1 MKISYSWLKN
11 YININ
16 VEPQKISTILTDSGL
31 EVEGFEKQQTVKG
44 GLEGLV
50 IGEVVEKTQ
59 HPNADKLSLTKIDV
73 GGEELLSVVCGAPN
87 VAKGQKVVVAT
98 VGTILYSGDDSFKIK
113 KSKIR
118 GELSEGMICA
128 EDEIGLGKSHDG
140 IMVLDVNAKIGTPA
154 KEYFNIEDDYIYE
167 IGLTPN
173 RADATGHIGV
183 ARDIVAVLNTKD
195 SSTSKLIKP
204 SVDNFKIDN
213 TSNVI
218 DVIVEDSTLCPR
230 YSGITLSGI
239 EVKDSPD
246 WLKNRLLSVG
256 LTPINNIV
264 DVTNFVLHETGQP
277 LHAFDADKITSKKVV
292 VKTLADKTKFTTL
305 DDKER
310 ELSSEDLM
318 ICNDGE
324 GMCIAGVFGG
334 SKSGVSK
341 STKSI
346 FLESAY
352 FNPVAIRKTAKR
364 HGLNTDAS
372 FRYERGCDPNITIY
386 ALKRAIILMQEIA
399 GGKITSDIIDIYPN
413 PISNFKVELNYANC
427 TKIIGEY
434 IGPSIIK
441 NILKALEIEVINE
454 TEQELTLSIPPFKVD
469 VQREI
474 DVIEEVLRVYGYN
487 TVKLPSTMNSAVV
500 YRDKIDKEQIT
511 NSISE
516 QLVASGF
523 HEMMSNSLTKSS
535 YYKDKNTLVE
545 VSNPLS
551 NELDVMRQ
559 SMIFNGLEVIQYNQN
574 RKTPNLKLFEFG
586 KTYLKQES
594 KFDETNFL
602 SLFISG
608 NYQEESWNGSKEQSN
623 FYHLKGF
630 VDSIINRFGLQKLK
644 FVSKETELDLL
655 AYGICYE
662 VNNKELLSYGK
673 VDNKYQKQFDIN
685 QEVFYAQINYD
696 VFLELLS
703 YTKNLQCKEVS
714 KYPSVRRDLAL
725 LIDSSINYSQV
736 EAIALKQERK
746 LLKNIGL
753 FDVYE
758 GKNLQEGKKSYA
770 ISFVFQDENK
780 TLTENQIEATMN
792 KLIKTYEKE
801 LGARLR

>member
-59 HPNADKLSLTKIDV
+59 HPNADKLSLTKVNI
-73 GGEELLSVVCGAPN
+73 GREELLSIVCGAPN
-87 VAKGQKVVVAT
+87 VAQGQKVVVAT
-98 VGTILYSGDDSFKIK
+98 IGTTLYSGEDSFKIK

-128 EDEIGLGKSHDG
+128 EDEIGLGQSHDG
-140 IMVLDVNAKIGTPA
+140 IMVLAADAKIGTPA

-183 ARDIVAVLNTKD
+183 ARDVVAVLNAND
-195 SSTSKLIKP
+195 SSISELIKP
-204 SVDNFKIDN
+204 SINNFKIDN
-213 TSNVI
+213 TDNVI
-218 DVIVEDSTLCPR
+218 EVIVEDSTLCPR

-246 WLKNRLLSVG
+246 WLKNRLLSIG

-277 LHAFDADKITSKKVV
+277 LHAFDADKITTKKVV
-292 VKTLADKTKFTTL
+292 VKTLTDKTKFTTL

-318 ICNDGE
+318 ICNDSE

-334 SKSGVSK
+334 SKSGVTK
-341 STKSI
+341 STKSV

-372 FRYERGCDPNITIY
+372 FRFERGCDPNITIY
-386 ALKRAIILMQEIA
+386 TLKRAITLMKEIA
-399 GGKITSDIIDIYPN
+399 GGEISSDIIDIYPT
-413 PISNFKVELNYANC
+413 PVQNFEVTFSYANC
-427 TKIIGEY
+427 EKIIGEN
-434 IGPSIIK
+434 IAPAVIK
-441 NILKALEIEVINE
+441 NILKALEIEIVEE
-454 TEQELTLSIPPFKVD
+454 TDKDLKLSIPPFKVD

-500 YRDKIDKEQIT
+500 YRDNIDKEQVT

-516 QLVASGF
+516 QLVANGF

-535 YYKDKNTLVE
+535 YYNEKNTLVE
-545 VSNPLS
+545 VANPLS
-551 NELDVMRQ
+551 KELDVLRQ
-559 SMIFNGLEVIQYNQN
+559 SMLFNGLEVIQYNQN
-574 RKTPNLKLFEFG
+574 RKSPDLKLFEFG
-586 KTYLKQES
+586 KTYIKQES
-594 KFDETNFL
+594 KFDETNYL

-608 NYQEESWNGSKEQSN
+608 NYQEENWNGNKNQSS

-630 VDSIINRFGLQKLK
+630 VDSIINRYGLQRLKL
-644 FVSKETELDLL
+644 VSKETELDLL

-662 VNNKELLSYGK
+662 INNKELLNFGK
-673 VDNKYQKQFDIN
+673 VDQKFQKQFDIN

-696 VFLELLS
+696 VLLELLP
-703 YTKNLQCKEVS
+703 YTKKLQYKEVP

-725 LIDSSINYSQV
+725 LIDTSINYSQI

-758 GKNLQEGKKSYA
+758 GKNLEAGKKSYA

-780 TLTENQIEATMN
+780 TLTENQIEATMS
-792 KLIKTYEKE
+792 KLVKTYEKE
-801 LGARLR
+801 LGAKLR